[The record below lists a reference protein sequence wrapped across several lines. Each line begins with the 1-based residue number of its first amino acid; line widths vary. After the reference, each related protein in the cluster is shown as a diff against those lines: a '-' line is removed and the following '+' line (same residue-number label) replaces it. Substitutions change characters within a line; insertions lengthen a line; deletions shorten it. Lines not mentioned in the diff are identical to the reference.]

1 MTDWIKL
8 RELSHAVEKYSP
20 MLVELITP
28 FNPAVARIVTLIAQ
42 ACGGDPSDPADVAAR
57 VAADPDAE
65 AKLKQIA
72 AQEQENMYRSE
83 VEDRESARGREIEK
97 ERLLGR
103 EDWML
108 DFIAIV
114 VVIGFFGMCF
124 VVAFQKMDQSDHD
137 ILYMLIGQLTA
148 GFIMVVSY
156 YFGSSNKK

>member
-1 MTDWIKL
+1 MDWK
-8 RELSHAVEKYSP
+8 ELAHLANIVEKYSP
-20 MLVELITP
+20 MLGEIITP
-28 FNPAVARIVTLIAQ
+28 FSPAIGTTVTAIATLFN
-42 ACGGDPSDPADVAAR
+42 ADPNSPADIAAKI
-57 VAADPDAE
+57 VADPDAAVKL
-65 AKLKQIA
+65 AKIQADQIT
-72 AQEQENMYRSE
+72 SGFHLE
-83 VEDRESARGREIEK
+83 VEDRESAREREETK
-97 ERLLGR
+97 VKLLGR

>member
-1 MTDWIKL
+1 MDWKGL
-8 RELSHAVEKYSP
+8 AHLSNIAEKYSP
-20 MLVELITP
+20 LIGAAITP
-28 FNPAVARIVTLIAQ
+28 FNPAVGALIGSMATAFNASNDPSEIALKIAQ
-42 ACGGDPSDPADVAAR
+42 
-57 VAADPDAE
+57 DPDA
-65 AKLKQIA
+65 AVKLKGIEAEHQDRLY
-72 AQEQENMYRSE
+72 QSE
-83 VEDRESARGREIEK
+83 VEDRESARSREVEK
-97 ERLLGR
+97 EKLLGR